1 MRKTITALLC
11 VLILALSGCEG
22 AATQTAKCELPD
34 KSTITEKTL
43 KDVFAEHG
51 MKVGCCV
58 HSGITS
64 NENLEK
70 IVLEQFDSV
79 TMENAM
85 KPDSILN
92 KEESQRE
99 GKLTVEFSDETV
111 RILNWAKAHEMPMRG
126 HTLIW
131 YSQTPEWIFHQDF
144 DENKALVGRDE
155 MLLRMETF
163 IRSVFEKLEDM
174 GCIDLFYAYDVVN
187 EGFMED
193 GTMRGN
199 NWTQTIGEDYIRYAF
214 YYADKYAPDSIDLY
228 YNDYNEQYKGDT
240 LCDFVKT
247 LVDED
252 GRSLI
257 DGIGLQAHLF
267 TADDLATYLEGV
279 DKLASSGLKLE
290 VTELDLG
297 LGAYQAPAMPT
308 QDKFKE
314 QGQYYY
320 ELINGL
326 FERADAG
333 KISMD
338 SVTFWGF
345 TDSSSWRSEYYPQLY
360 DKDLQPKYAYYGAMQ
375 IKEYAG
381 Y

>member
-1 MRKTITALLC
+1 MKKKITALLC
-11 VLILALSGCEG
+11 ILILALSGCEG
-22 AATQTAKCELPD
+22 ASTQSAKCELPD

-64 NENLEK
+64 NGNLEK
-70 IVLEQFDSV
+70 IVLEEFDSI

-85 KPDSILN
+85 KPDSVLN
-92 KEESQRE
+92 REESQRE
-99 GKLTVEFSDETV
+99 GVLTVEFSDETV

-144 DENKALVGRDE
+144 DEGKALVGRDE

-199 NWTQTIGEDYIRYAF
+199 NWTQTIGEDYIWYAF

-375 IKEYAG
+375 IKDYAG